1 MRYYTEPE
9 SHIKDKVK
17 TGLDLSDYLTKKN

>member
-1 MRYYTEPE
+1 MRYYTEPD

-17 TGLDLSDYLTKKN
+17 TVLDLSDYLTKKN